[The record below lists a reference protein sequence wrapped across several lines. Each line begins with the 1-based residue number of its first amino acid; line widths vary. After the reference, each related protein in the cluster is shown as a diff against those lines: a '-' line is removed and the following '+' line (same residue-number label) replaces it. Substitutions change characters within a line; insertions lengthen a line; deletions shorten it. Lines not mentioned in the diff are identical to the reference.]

1 MVDSQDISEEIAKI
15 LAMVF
20 PDCHIRHNPIH
31 VAMYNESN
39 KYQIQCINAELL

>member
-20 PDCHIRHNPIH
+20 PDCRIKHTSIS
-31 VAMYNESN
+31 VAVYYDYVLYLKWIS
-39 KYQIQCINAELL
+39 